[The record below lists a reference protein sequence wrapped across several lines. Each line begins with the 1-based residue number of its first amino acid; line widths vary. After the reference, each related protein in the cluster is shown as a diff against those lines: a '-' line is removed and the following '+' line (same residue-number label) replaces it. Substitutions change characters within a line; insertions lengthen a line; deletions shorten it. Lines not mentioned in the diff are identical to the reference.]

1 MSFAFQF
8 LVFIAAA
15 QDMDPVILLDSARNK
30 IASVNSYSADALIKV
45 DVDFLKMKERK
56 ARITYKY
63 PNKLDIDSKGFVLLP
78 KFGFRPYMKTI
89 NSEDN
94 MAVYSGRETLNG
106 EICHVLKLL
115 PREDGKI
122 VMLKLWIR
130 TSDYLVQQSETFTRR
145 SGNFLVQFQ
154 YENEVLPSKM
164 IFNFETKG
172 INIPWRLVGNSIE
185 LEKSKVSDDKI
196 TNGKVTIEFSN
207 YEINAN

>member
-1 MSFAFQF
+1 MSFAFQL

-56 ARITYKY
+56 AHITYKY

-78 KFGFRPYMKTI
+78 KFGFRPFMKTI

-94 MAVYSGRETLNG
+94 MAVYSGRETIND
-106 EICHVLKLL
+106 ETCHVLKLL

-145 SGNFLVQFQ
+145 SGNILVQFQ

-172 INIPWRLVGNSIE
+172 INIPWKLVGNSIE

-196 TNGKVTIEFSN
+196 TNGKVSIEFSN
-207 YEINAN
+207 YEINAK